1 MNKRQQ
7 LEKLG
12 NELNE
17 TFKQYVEL
25 ATQVEIE
32 NQIEN
37 LINKLEKIFNGEE
50 IVEGLTE
57 NHKPEPTII
66 DMLMRYKNLLDEVET
81 SDDEVDEECE
91 DDEDEVDEVD
101 EKEIA
106 EKEFKEIAE
115 KEFME
120 FFEKEF
126 QDFLQLLKR

>member
-1 MNKRQQ
+1 MNKKQQ

-57 NHKPEPTII
+57 NHKPEPTVI
-66 DMLMRYKNLLDEVET
+66 DMLMRYKNFLDEVET
-81 SDDEVDEECE
+81 SDDEVDE
-91 DDEDEVDEVD
+91 DEDYEDEEVDEVEEVD

-106 EKEFKEIAE
+106 EKEFIEY
-115 KEFME
+115 
-120 FFEKEF
+120 FEKEF